1 MSQRANHC
9 LNCEQSLDENHSYCP
24 NCGQENTHQQL
35 SIKDFVGDFMSN
47 YFAFDSKLGRSLHH
61 FFLRPGYLTRRYN
74 EGKRVRYVHPMRLYL
89 IISVL
94 FFFLLSYLLTFQL
107 QEVSLQVMAENEMSV
122 TSKADSATMEKLREN
137 QNFAI
142 AADTVVPQIEGQV
155 DGFQK
160 ILSWMADRRVT
171 DEMLMDS
178 LKIEQE
184 MRNNEDF
191 QLFLQ
196 QSRRVV
202 QKDMDIFIPYVL
214 KNLPLMMFLLLPI
227 FALYL
232 KMLFRKKPYLY
243 ISHIIHALHIHS
255 MAFLLLTVFLIIGW
269 TSGNY
274 FFWITFLLITLYAFF
289 SVKEVY
295 GRGWGRTAWNFS
307 LLGLFY
313 FTTFFVFVIAEATY
327 SFLTF

>member
-1 MSQRANHC
+1 MSQQANHC
-9 LNCEQSLDENHSYCP
+9 LNCEQQLEANHTFCP
-24 NCGQENTHQQL
+24 NCGQENTRQQL

-47 YFAFDSKLGRSLHH
+47 YLAFDSKLGRSLHH

-74 EGKRVRYVHPMRLYL
+74 EGKRVRYVHPVRLYL

-107 QEVSLQVMAENEMSV
+107 QEVSFHMMAENEASV
-122 TSKADSATMEKLREN
+122 TSQADSATIAKLQEN
-137 QNFAI
+137 PTFAV
-142 AADTVVPQIEGQV
+142 AADTLVPKVEAQA
-155 DGFQK
+155 DGFRK
-160 ILSWMADRRVT
+160 ILQWMGDRSIS
-171 DEMLMDS
+171 DQMLMDS
-178 LKIEQE
+178 LDIEPDT
-184 MRNNEDF
+184 RNSENF
-191 QLFLQ
+191 QFFLH

-202 QKDMDIFIPYVL
+202 QKDMDVFIPYVL

-232 KMLFRKKPYLY
+232 KVLFRKKAYLY

-255 MAFLLLTVFLIIGW
+255 MAFLLLTFFLIIGW
-269 TSGNY
+269 ASGYY
-274 FFWITFLLITLYAFF
+274 FFWITFLLISLYAFF

-295 GRGWGRTAWNFS
+295 GRGWGRTVLNFS

-313 FTTFFVFVIAEATY
+313 FSTFFVFVLAETAY